1 MRSRL
6 FVGAAGLL
14 ILAGCAVVPK
24 HTVDPF
30 TDYGKPTPYFEMQ
43 CTKNASNGDC
53 LQASCKADKDSDC
66 TNFVLGCFRNDGAYS
81 GTAEGGTCT
90 KIL

>member
-1 MRSRL
+1 MRAIT
-6 FVGAAGLL
+6 FVGSCSLLMLAA
-14 ILAGCAVVPK
+14 CTVVPK

-30 TDYGKPTPYFEMQ
+30 TDYGTPTPYFEMQ
-43 CTKNASNGDC
+43 CTKNASTGEC
-53 LQASCKADKDSDC
+53 LQASCKADQNSDC
-66 TNFVLGCFRNDGAYS
+66 TSFVSGCFRNDGAYS

>member
-1 MRSRL
+1 MHIL
-6 FVGAAGLL
+6 FLVGPVSLLMLAACTV
-14 ILAGCAVVPK
+14 APK
-24 HTVDPF
+24 QTVDPF

-66 TNFVLGCFRNDGAYS
+66 TNFVSGCFRNDGAYS
-81 GTAEGGTCT
+81 GTAEGGLCT